1 MSKETETNNPAIPET
16 DDEMRALLMEA
27 EESKF
32 WEEEPGEPGEE
43 PRMPFPMFP
52 GMGFPF
58 MNPLDAISSY
68 EEEAY
73 DEDDDEENADIEK
86 SSDL

>member
-1 MSKETETNNPAIPET
+1 MNDEIPTMNPAIPET

-32 WEEEPGEPGEE
+32 WEEEPGEPGEQ
-43 PRMPFPMFP
+43 PRMPFPLFP

-58 MNPLDAISSY
+58 MNPLDKISSY
-68 EEEAY
+68 EEEGPEEGGN
-73 DEDDDEENADIEK
+73 DSEGNIRDEE
-86 SSDL
+86 